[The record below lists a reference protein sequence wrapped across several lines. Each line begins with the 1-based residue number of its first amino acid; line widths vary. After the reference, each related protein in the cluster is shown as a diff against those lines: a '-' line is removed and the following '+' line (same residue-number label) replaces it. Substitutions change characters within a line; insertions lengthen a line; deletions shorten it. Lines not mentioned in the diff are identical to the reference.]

1 MKKELDLREQIRKLK
16 SGQDITMEEAAQI
29 YRKIREVEK
38 QLNEDEKEDVSEWL
52 KAVADRLKM
61 HVKGKFI
68 TSVPVRPS
76 IDDFAEEILTI
87 RSLLAPEERYSKVY
101 ASNLDLKEMTGP
113 GFSIRKEG
121 DLFNVE
127 SDRLGMIGK
136 IVFQAF
142 KDCRFYF
149 STVQN
154 LDVFSDYE
162 RAFDDTPLKQLE
174 YSSDI
179 DIERLEFLKRLKI
192 PFVLVLN
199 DFKTCDWEEDPYD
212 VYFDTVFI
220 KDCDIARKAVQAEI
234 KDIIEAAEKYGISD
248 PKKKDVPDILMK
260 MFASDR
266 SMNTDD
272 GLWEITR

>member
-1 MKKELDLREQIRKLK
+1 MKKESNLKELTRKLK
-16 SGQDITMEEAAQI
+16 SGQDITMKEAAQI
-29 YRKIREVEK
+29 YRKIREAEK
-38 QLNEDEKEDVSEWL
+38 RFDEGEKEDISEWL
-52 KAVADRLKM
+52 KTAADRLKM
-61 HVKGKFI
+61 HVRGKFI

-76 IDDFAEEILTI
+76 IDDFVEEILTI

-113 GFSIRKEG
+113 GFNIRKEG
-121 DLFNVE
+121 DFFCVE

-142 KDCRFYF
+142 KDRGFYF
-149 STVQN
+149 STVQSP
-154 LDVFSDYE
+154 DVFSDYE
-162 RAFDDTPLKQLE
+162 SEFEDTPLKQLE

-192 PFVLVLN
+192 PFILVLN

-220 KDCDIARKAVQAEI
+220 KDCDIAKKAVQAEI

-248 PKKKDVPDILMK
+248 PKKKDVPNILMK
-260 MFASDR
+260 MFAGDR